1 MSTRLR
7 IKASIVSLLGCSLFI
22 AGCVSNDMN
31 DLETYVEQVKARK
44 SGKIPPLPEIK
55 PYERYL
61 YQSADEGRRDPFEPF
76 YDETA
81 PTSVAGPAG
90 DPKEQARF
98 RDIIENRNK
107 EELEQFELD
116 SLRMVGILEDNSN
129 LWGVIRD
136 QQGTVYRV
144 SVGNFM
150 GRNNGRIT
158 EIREDA
164 IELREIVP
172 GTQGQLEER
181 IAFLDLVEQE

>member
-7 IKASIVSLLGCSLFI
+7 TKALIACLLGGSLLI
-22 AGCVSNDMN
+22 AGCVSNNMS
-31 DLETYVEQVKARK
+31 DLETYVEEVKARK
-44 SGKIPPLPEIK
+44 SGNIPPLPEIK

-61 YQSADEGRRDPFEPF
+61 YQSAEEGRRDPFEPF
-76 YDETA
+76 YEEA
-81 PTSVAGPAG
+81 PSSVAGGPAV
-90 DPKEQARF
+90 DVEEQAKY

-116 SLRMVGILEDNSN
+116 SLRMVGILEDGSN
-129 LWGVIRD
+129 LWGIIRD

-158 EIREDA
+158 EIREDS

-172 GTQGQLEER
+172 SAQGQLEER
-181 IAFLDLVEQE
+181 TAFLDLVEQE